1 MRGDG
6 FSILCKLTDLNLIGP
21 HEEILSCMCDYLNI
35 VDEEGKAHES
45 VVTT

>member
-1 MRGDG
+1 MRGGG

-21 HEEILSCMCDYLNI
+21 HEEILSCVGDYLSI

-45 VVTT
+45 VVTS

>member
-21 HEEILSCMCDYLNI
+21 HEKILSCMCDYLNI